1 MYKRL
6 IQIIVILLISSEVFA
21 EGPFDSI
28 VSAIRIAAEQGD
40 PDAQYILGRSYCYGE
55 DVPLDKQEGIQW
67 LQKAVEQNHALAQ
80 YELSFW
86 YSFGGP
92 KENLESIE
100 LLKKAAYQD
109 IPEAQ
114 YSLYCFYS
122 RGRAFITTIRN
133 MPEALKWLY
142 KAAENNC
149 VEAQYELANL

>member
-1 MYKRL
+1 M
-6 IQIIVILLISSEVFA
+6 
-21 EGPFDSI
+21 
-28 VSAIRIAAEQGD
+28 
-40 PDAQYILGRSYCYGE
+40 
-55 DVPLDKQEGIQW
+55 
-67 LQKAVEQNHALAQ
+67 AQ

-100 LLKKAAYQD
+100 LLKKAAYQG

-122 RGRAFITTIRN
+122 RGRAYITTVRN

-149 VEAQYELANL
+149 VEAQYELANLYYRGDGVLKDEKTGDLWLRRARINEGKWK